1 MWRQIDAQDWVKSRR
16 ASLQD
21 VREPVSKIIA
31 QVRDQGDKALFELTE
46 RYDKTRLSTLSVAA
60 DQIAAAYSKV
70 DQKLINDLKQSKERI
85 ERFHALQV
93 KALNWEEEVEPGVK
107 LGMCTMPMDRVGAYV
122 PGGRAAYPSTALM
135 CVVPAKVAGV
145 GNVICCTPPPIR
157 PLILVA
163 LDIAGADEIY
173 SIGGAQAIAAMALG
187 TTTISPVQK
196 IVGPGN
202 IYVTVAKMLLKDHV
216 EIDFPAGPS
225 ELAVLADETANPF
238 FIAADII
245 AQAEHDPDAACAL
258 VTTDRSLA
266 EKVGKHIEKMMKKA
280 ERREVIACSLPNCG
294 YVLVRDIAEGIEKI
308 NEIAPEHLS
317 IQVNEPRAIIER
329 IRNAGA
335 IFVGP
340 YSAVACGDYSSGTN
354 HVLPTAGYARTFSG
368 LDIRHFCKSVS
379 IQEVSREGLKSIG
392 PITMSLAEAEGLQAH
407 SESVRIRLEK
417 QKNERSD

>member
-1 MWRQIDAQDWVKSRR
+1 MWRQFDAQDWVKFRR

-21 VREPVSKIIA
+21 VREPVLEIID
-31 QVRDQGDKALFELTE
+31 QVRKKGDQALFELTE
-46 RYDKTRLSTLSVAA
+46 RYDKVHLSTLSVGEN
-60 DQIAAAYSKV
+60 QIAKAYAKI
-70 DQKLINDLKQSKERI
+70 DKNLIEDLKESKERI
-85 ERFHALQV
+85 RRFHALQV
-93 KALNWEEEVEPGVK
+93 KGMNWEAKVEPGVR
-107 LGMCTMPMDRVGAYV
+107 LGMCTMPMDRVGVYV

-145 GNVICCTPPPIR
+145 DKVICCTPPPIH

-187 TTTISPVQK
+187 TDTISQVQK

-202 IYVTVAKMLLKDHV
+202 IYVTAAKMLLKDHV

-225 ELAVLADETANPF
+225 ELAVLADENADPV

-258 VTTDRSLA
+258 VTMDKSLA
-266 EKVGKHIEKMMKKA
+266 KMVGKQIEEMTKGAK
-280 ERREVIACSLPNCG
+280 RQNIIARSLPNCG
-294 YVLVRDIAEGIEKI
+294 YVLVRDLAEGIEKI

-317 IQVNEPRAIIER
+317 IQTSKPRSIIKK

-335 IFVGP
+335 IFIGP
-340 YSAVACGDYSSGTN
+340 YSPVACGDYSSGTN
-354 HVLPTAGYARTFSG
+354 HVLPTAGYARTYSG
-368 LDIRHFCKSVS
+368 LDVRHFCKSVS
-379 IQEVSREGLKSIG
+379 VQEISRKGLDSIG
-392 PITMSLAEAEGLQAH
+392 PVAMSLAEAEGLQAH
-407 SESVRIRLEK
+407 SESVRIRLKK
-417 QKNERSD
+417 QAR

>member
-1 MWRQIDAQDWVKSRR
+1 MWRQFDAQDWVKFRR

-21 VREPVSKIIA
+21 VREPVLEIID
-31 QVRDQGDKALFELTE
+31 QVRKKGDQALFELTE
-46 RYDKTRLSTLSVAA
+46 RYDKVHLSTLSVGE
-60 DQIAAAYSKV
+60 DQIAKAYAKI
-70 DQKLINDLKQSKERI
+70 DKNLIEDLKESKERI
-85 ERFHALQV
+85 RRFHALQV
-93 KALNWEEEVEPGVK
+93 KGMNWEAKVEPGVR
-107 LGMCTMPMDRVGAYV
+107 LGMCTMPMDRVGVYV

-145 GNVICCTPPPIR
+145 DKVICCTPPPIH

-187 TTTISPVQK
+187 TDTISQVQK

-202 IYVTVAKMLLKDHV
+202 IYVTAAKMLLKDHV

-225 ELAVLADETANPF
+225 ELAVLADENADPV

-258 VTTDRSLA
+258 VTMDKSLA
-266 EKVGKHIEKMMKKA
+266 KMVGKQIEEMTKGAK
-280 ERREVIACSLPNCG
+280 RQNIIARSLPNCG
-294 YVLVRDIAEGIEKI
+294 YVLVRDLAEGIEKI

-317 IQVNEPRAIIER
+317 IQTSKPRSIIKK

-335 IFVGP
+335 IFIGP
-340 YSAVACGDYSSGTN
+340 YSPVACGDYSSGTN
-354 HVLPTAGYARTFSG
+354 HVLPTAGYARTYSG
-368 LDIRHFCKSVS
+368 LDVRHFCKSVS
-379 IQEVSREGLKSIG
+379 VQEISRKGLDSIG
-392 PITMSLAEAEGLQAH
+392 PVAMSLAEAEGLQAH
-407 SESVRIRLEK
+407 SESVRIRLKK
-417 QKNERSD
+417 QAR